1 MNCNSLHHNTI
12 IWYETNFLM
21 MKIDDEIKG
30 RFRNE
35 YHRGIINL
43 TYTLNQLNYQF
54 LQLLKKHN
62 VTQQQYNVLKV
73 LRGFRSE
80 APVSIGFIKD
90 RMLDKNSDVSRI
102 VDKLYER
109 GLVTRCEKSTDRR
122 QKDVD
127 ISDKGL
133 ELLAA
138 MDECEK
144 KVDTLLSNLTEDEVK
159 QLNTLL
165 DKIRG

>member
-1 MNCNSLHHNTI
+1 
-12 IWYETNFLM
+12 

-54 LQLLKKHN
+54 LQFLKKHN

-165 DKIRG
+165 DKVRG

>member
-1 MNCNSLHHNTI
+1 
-12 IWYETNFLM
+12 

-54 LQLLKKHN
+54 LQFLKKHN

-73 LRGFRSE
+73 IRGFRSE

-109 GLVTRCEKSTDRR
+109 GLITRCEKSTDRR

-133 ELLAA
+133 ELLSS

-144 KVDTLLSNLTEDEVK
+144 QVDTLLSNLTEDEVK

>member
-1 MNCNSLHHNTI
+1 
-12 IWYETNFLM
+12 

-133 ELLAA
+133 DLLAA